1 MNPLAR
7 SSHIF
12 AEKLPDEII
21 IYDRS
26 GNKVHCLHKTAA
38 AVWESCD
45 GTKTVDDLAPIV
57 EAKVGAPVDRDLVLL
72 ALEELEKADLL
83 EAGSGVVS
91 NAAITSRRK
100 AVGKIA
106 LAGTALVA
114 TIMASAPAAHASFY
128 LSHAS
133 PPPDHRNG

>member
-7 SSHIF
+7 RSHIF

-45 GTKTVDDLAPIV
+45 GTKTVEDLAPQSR
-57 EAKVGAPVDRDLVLL
+57 GQDRL
-72 ALEELEKADLL
+72 
-83 EAGSGVVS
+83 G
-91 NAAITSRRK
+91 
-100 AVGKIA
+100 
-106 LAGTALVA
+106 
-114 TIMASAPAAHASFY
+114 
-128 LSHAS
+128 
-133 PPPDHRNG
+133 